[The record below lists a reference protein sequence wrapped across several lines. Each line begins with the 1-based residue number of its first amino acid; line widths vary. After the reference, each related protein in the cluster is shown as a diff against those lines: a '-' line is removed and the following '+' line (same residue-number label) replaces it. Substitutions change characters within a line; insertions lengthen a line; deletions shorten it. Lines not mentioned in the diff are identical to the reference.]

1 MYLKNNVKEYYK
13 IFQFYLKEKM
23 FNRKVEHLSIRSGTS
38 EVPPEV
44 VFYPLLILVQGPKIN
59 ENENEIYE
67 NKEIISFFSR

>member
-1 MYLKNNVKEYYK
+1 
-13 IFQFYLKEKM
+13 M
-23 FNRKVEHLSIRSGTS
+23 FDCGWCVVHI
-38 EVPPEV
+38 